1 MKQFTL
7 DPQLAYEFEKDH
19 LEGIIKIMRT
29 ISNIDY
35 SKIMLKEVVMMKGCV
50 THAIPIF
57 EQNKNNTEIMNY
69 EFRIK
74 SIYDNFFKNLEKYI
88 YENEGA
94 EIRKLIEEKTKKVY
108 KN

>member
-19 LEGIIKIMRT
+19 LEEIIKIMRT

>member
-7 DPQLAYEFEKDH
+7 NPQLAYE
-19 LEGIIKIMRT
+19 LEISNLEDIIKLMKAV
-29 ISNIDY
+29 SNIDY
-35 SKIMLKEVVMMKGCV
+35 SKIMLEEVVLMKGCIAH
-50 THAIPIF
+50 TIPIF
-57 EQNKNNTEIMNY
+57 DRNKNDSKIMTY
-69 EFRIK
+69 ESTIK
-74 SIYDNFFKNLEKYI
+74 SIYNNFFENLEKYI

>member
-19 LEGIIKIMRT
+19 LEEIIKIMRT

-35 SKIMLKEVVMMKGCV
+35 SKIMLKEVVMMKGCI
-50 THAIPIF
+50 THSIPIF
-57 EQNKNNTEIMNY
+57 ERNKNNTEIMNY

>member
-7 DPQLAYEFEKDH
+7 DPQLAYE
-19 LEGIIKIMRT
+19 LEISNLEDIIELMKAV
-29 ISNIDY
+29 SNIDY
-35 SKIMLKEVVMMKGCV
+35 SKIMLEEVVLMKGCIAH
-50 THAIPIF
+50 TIPIF
-57 EQNKNNTEIMNY
+57 DRNKNNPEIMNY
-69 EFRIK
+69 ESTIK
-74 SIYDNFFKNLEKYI
+74 SIYDIFFENLEKFI

>member
-7 DPQLAYEFEKDH
+7 DPQLAYELEISNLKDV
-19 LEGIIKIMRT
+19 ITIMKT

-35 SKIMLKEVVMMKGCV
+35 SEIMLKEIILMKGCIAH
-50 THAIPIF
+50 TIPIF
-57 EQNKNNTEIMNY
+57 DRNKNNPEIMNY
-69 EFRIK
+69 ESTIK
-74 SIYDNFFKNLEKYI
+74 SIYDNFFENLEKFI